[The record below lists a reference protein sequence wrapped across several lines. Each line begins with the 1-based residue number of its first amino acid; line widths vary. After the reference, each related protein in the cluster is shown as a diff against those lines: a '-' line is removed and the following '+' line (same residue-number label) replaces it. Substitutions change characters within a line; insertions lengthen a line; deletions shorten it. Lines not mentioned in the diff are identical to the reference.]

1 MIDAFIY
8 DGLRTPFGRHAGAL
22 APVRPDDLLGDLVG
36 ALVERS
42 PFAADRFEDVIAGC
56 TNQAGE
62 DCRNVARRAG
72 LLAGLPVEVA
82 GMTVNRLCASGLAA
96 VVDASR
102 AVACGQGDL
111 FVAGGV
117 ESMSRAPFV
126 MAKSERPYGRQL
138 TAFDTTLGSRFPNR
152 RAAAAYGDHVM
163 YETAEEVAR
172 DLGIGRE
179 ESDRFAVASQA
190 KYAQARS
197 NCFYSGELQPVTVR
211 GPRRGQTSEV
221 AGDEHPRPGTSIEKL
236 RRCVRWR
243 RAAWSR
249 RATRPAST
257 TARRRSS
264 SGHGAA
270 GEAAGAAPLARVV
283 SAAVAGV
290 EPRVMGLGPV
300 PASRKALARAGLTLA
315 DIDVIEINEAF
326 ATQVLGCLK
335 LLEVDQEDS
344 RVNPNGGAI
353 AVGHPLG
360 ASGARLTLTAVRQ
373 LQRIEGR
380 YALVTLC
387 IGVGQGLA
395 PSWSA
400 SASRRQMSGRP
411 ARLLALVGIYVVIAH
426 GLRSRTGSTRRAG
439 ASPASSSPPSPA

>member
-1 MIDAFIY
+1 MIDAFVY

-36 ALVERS
+36 ALVGRS
-42 PFAADRFEDVIAGC
+42 PFAAERFEDVIVGC

-72 LLAGLPVEVA
+72 LLGGLPVEVA

-126 MAKSERPYGRQL
+126 MAKADRPYGRQL
-138 TAFDTTLGSRFPNR
+138 TAFDTTLGSRFPNG
-152 RAAAAYGDHVM
+152 RASAAFGDHAM

-179 ESDRFAVASQA
+179 ESDRFAVRSQA
-190 KYAQARS
+190 RYAQARS
-197 NCFYSGELQPVTVR
+197 ECFYAGEIQPVAVP
-211 GPRRGQTSEV
+211 GPKRGQTIEV
-221 AGDEHPRPGTSIEKL
+221 AHDEHPRPGSSLDKL
-236 RRCVRWR
+236 AGLRPL
-243 RAAWSR
+243 AAGGVVT
-249 RATRPAST
+249 AGNAS
-257 TARRRSS
+257 
-264 SGHGAA
+264 GINDGAA
-270 GEAAGAAPLARVV
+270 ALVVGSRAVGEEAGATPLARVV

-290 EPRVMGLGPV
+290 EPRIMGLGPV

-315 DIDVIEINEAF
+315 DMDVIEINEAF
-326 ATQVLGCLK
+326 ATQVLGCLQ
-335 LLEVDQEDS
+335 LLEIGQDDS
-344 RVNPNGGAI
+344 RVNANGGAI
-353 AVGHPLG
+353 AIGHPLG
-360 ASGARLTLTAVRQ
+360 ASGARLALTAIRQ
-373 LQRIEGR
+373 LQRIDGR

-395 PSWSA
+395 A
-400 SASRRQMSGRP
+400 VLER
-411 ARLLALVGIYVVIAH
+411 VG
-426 GLRSRTGSTRRAG
+426 
-439 ASPASSSPPSPA
+439 

>member
-1 MIDAFIY
+1 MRDPYNDPMIDAFIY

-42 PFAADRFEDVIAGC
+42 PFAPDRFEDVIAGC

-126 MAKSERPYGRQL
+126 MAKAERAYGRQL
-138 TAFDTTLGSRFPNR
+138 TTFDTTLGSRFPNR
-152 RAAAAYGDHVM
+152 RATAAFGDHAM
-163 YETAEEVAR
+163 FQTAEEVAK
-172 DLGIGRE
+172 DLGIGRG
-179 ESDRFAVASQA
+179 RATASPPVRRRA
-190 KYAQARS
+190 TRRRS
-197 NCFYSGELQPVTVR
+197 PSASTPASSIRWWCRGRSAGRRPRWPATSTR
-211 GPRRGQTSEV
+211 GPAPVRRS
-221 AGDEHPRPGTSIEKL
+221 S
-236 RRCVRWR
+236 RRCGPWR

-249 RATRPAST
+249 PATRPAST

-264 SGHGAA
+264 SGRARRA
-270 GEAAGAAPLARVV
+270 RRRGAAPLARVV
-283 SAAVAGV
+283 SAAAAGV

-300 PASRKALARAGLTLA
+300 PASKKALARAGLTLA
-315 DIDVIEINEAF
+315 DMDVIEINEAF

-335 LLEVDQEDS
+335 LLEIDQDDS

-353 AVGHPLG
+353 AIGHPLG

-373 LQRIEGR
+373 LQRVEGR

-395 PSWSA
+395 A
-400 SASRRQMSGRP
+400 VLER
-411 ARLLALVGIYVVIAH
+411 VD
-426 GLRSRTGSTRRAG
+426 
-439 ASPASSSPPSPA
+439 

>member
-1 MIDAFIY
+1 MIDAYIY
-8 DGLRTPFGRHAGAL
+8 DGVRTPFGRHAGAL
-22 APVRPDDLLGDLVG
+22 SPVRPDDLLAGPIATLM
-36 ALVERS
+36 ARS
-42 PFAADRFEDVIAGC
+42 PFSPEDVEDVIAGC

-111 FVAGGV
+111 FIAGGV

-126 MAKSERPYGRQL
+126 MAKSERAFGRQL
-138 TAFDTTLGSRFPNR
+138 TVHDSTLGSRFSNPR
-152 RAAAAYGDHVM
+152 TTEQYGDHAM
-163 YETAEEVAR
+163 PETADNVAA
-172 DLGIGRE
+172 DLGITRAD
-179 ESDRFAVASQA
+179 SDRFALASQQRFAAA
-190 KYAQARS
+190 KAE
-197 NCFYSGELQPVTVR
+197 CFYKDELDPVTVPGRKR
-211 GPRRGQTSEV
+211 GAETVV
-221 AGDEHPRPGTSIEKL
+221 ADDEHPRPGTSLEKL
-236 RRCVRWR
+236 ATLRPLFDGGVVTAGNASGINDG
-243 RAAWSR
+243 AAALVVGSR
-249 RATRPAST
+249 
-257 TARRRSS
+257 
-264 SGHGAA
+264 AA
-270 GEAAGAAPLARVV
+270 GERAGATPLARVV
-283 SAAVAGV
+283 SAAAAGV

-300 PASRKALARAGLTLA
+300 PASRKALARTGLSLA
-315 DIDVIEINEAF
+315 DMDVIEINEAF

-335 LLEVDQEDS
+335 ALGIDQDDG

-373 LQRIEGR
+373 LHRCQGR

-395 PSWSA
+395 AVLERA
-400 SASRRQMSGRP
+400 S
-411 ARLLALVGIYVVIAH
+411 
-426 GLRSRTGSTRRAG
+426 
-439 ASPASSSPPSPA
+439 

>member
-1 MIDAFIY
+1 MEDAFIY
-8 DGLRTPFGRHAGAL
+8 DGIRTPFGRHAGQL
-22 APVRPDDLLGDLVG
+22 SPVRPDNLLGDLVR

-42 PFAADRFEDVIAGC
+42 PFDGGAFEDVVAGC

-96 VVDASR
+96 VIDASR
-102 AVACGQGDL
+102 AIACGQGDL

-126 MAKSERPYGRQL
+126 MGKAERAYGRQVQM
-138 TAFDTTLGSRFPNR
+138 FDTTLGSRFPNPTV
-152 RAAAAYGDHVM
+152 AARYGDHVM
-163 YETAEEVAR
+163 FQTAEEVAR
-172 DLGIGRE
+172 DLGLGRA
-179 ESDRFAVASQA
+179 ESDRFAAASQA
-190 KYAQARS
+190 KYAQAKS
-197 NCFYSGELQPVTVR
+197 ECFYSGEIQPVTVPGR
-211 GPRRGQTSEV
+211 RRGESVEV
-221 AGDEHPRPGTSIEKL
+221 REDEHPRPGTSVEKL
-236 RRCVRWR
+236 AGLRPLADGGVVTPGNASGVNDG
-243 RAAWSR
+243 AAALIVGSR
-249 RATRPAST
+249 
-257 TARRRSS
+257 
-264 SGHGAA
+264 AA
-270 GEAAGAAPLARVV
+270 GERAGATPMARVV
-283 SAAVAGV
+283 TAAAAGV

-300 PASRKALARAGLTLA
+300 PATRKALARAGLTLA

-335 LLEVDQEDS
+335 LLEIAADDS

-360 ASGARLTLTAVRQ
+360 ASGARLALTAARQ
-373 LQRIEGR
+373 LQRVEGR

-395 PSWSA
+395 A
-400 SASRRQMSGRP
+400 VLERVA
-411 ARLLALVGIYVVIAH
+411 A
-426 GLRSRTGSTRRAG
+426 
-439 ASPASSSPPSPA
+439 